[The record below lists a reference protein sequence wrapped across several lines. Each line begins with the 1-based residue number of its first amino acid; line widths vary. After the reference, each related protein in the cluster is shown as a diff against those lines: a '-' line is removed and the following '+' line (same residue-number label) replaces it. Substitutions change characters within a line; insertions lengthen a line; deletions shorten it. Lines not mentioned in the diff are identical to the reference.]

1 MYVIK
6 HRGQT
11 RKLKENM
18 ILSCLILFVA
28 LYIASIQWICQRHN
42 RTFSLSD
49 ILPKYPEN
57 KMGFRDVKETS
68 LTLDSARA
76 VFIIAHPDDECMFFA
91 PSIITLLKKNIS
103 VQLLCLSSGNYYK
116 QGTRRKNELLDSA
129 ATLGIAAS
137 QVFMIDHKELQDD
150 PKAEWSISLT
160 SSLILKHIQRHSINV
175 VLTFDGSGV
184 SGHVNHIAIY
194 KALSYLAVSGKIP
207 QDCNVM
213 VLNTISIF
221 RKYLSILELPIS
233 WLIPSNLCC
242 ILNSQE
248 YNQAKRAMFCH
259 RSQLLWF
266 RHLYILFSRYMF
278 VNTFQ
283 AIPLSREDIKVY

>member
-1 MYVIK
+1 
-6 HRGQT
+6 
-11 RKLKENM
+11 M

-28 LYIASIQWICQRHN
+28 VYIASIQWIYQRHN
-42 RTFSLSD
+42 RTFLLSGL
-49 ILPKYPEN
+49 LPKYPEN
-57 KMGFRDVKETS
+57 KLGFRDVKETS
-68 LTLDSARA
+68 LTHDAARA
-76 VFIIAHPDDECMFFA
+76 VFVIAHPDDECMFFA

-103 VQLLCLSSGNYYK
+103 VQLLCLSSGNYYN
-116 QGTRRKNELLDSA
+116 QGAQRKNELLDSA

-160 SSLILKHIQRHSINV
+160 SSVILKHIHRHSINV

-184 SGHVNHIAIY
+184 SGHANHIAIY
-194 KALSYLAVSGKIP
+194 KALSHLAVTGKIP

-213 VLNTISIF
+213 VLKTISIF

-233 WLIPSNLCC
+233 WLIPCDLSC
-242 ILNSQE
+242 ILDLEE

-266 RHLYILFSRYMF
+266 RHLYILFSRYMLI
-278 VNTFQ
+278 NTFQ
-283 AIPLSREDIKVY
+283 AIPISREDLKIY

>member
-1 MYVIK
+1 
-6 HRGQT
+6 
-11 RKLKENM
+11 M
-18 ILSCLILFVA
+18 ILSFLILFVA
-28 LYIASIQWICQRHN
+28 FYIASIQWICQRYN
-42 RTFSLSD
+42 RTFSLSGL
-49 ILPKYPEN
+49 LPKYPEN
-57 KMGFRDVKETS
+57 PVSFRDGKETY
-68 LTLDSARA
+68 LTPETARA
-76 VFIIAHPDDECMFFA
+76 LFVIAHPDDECMFFA
-91 PSIITLLKKNIS
+91 PSIITLLKRNIS
-103 VQLLCLSSGNYYK
+103 VQLLCLSSGNYYN
-116 QGTRRKNELLDSA
+116 QGTQRKSELFDSA

-150 PKAEWSISLT
+150 PNAEWSISLT

-184 SGHVNHIAIY
+184 SGHANHIAIY
-194 KALSYLAVSGKIP
+194 KALSHLAVTGQIP

-221 RKYLSILELPIS
+221 RKYLSIFELPIS
-233 WLIPSNLCC
+233 WLTPSDLCC
-242 ILNSQE
+242 VVDSSE